1 MSRPRLRLLGLLA
14 VLLWATRSA
23 ADICETGKRQSPVDI
38 VGAQK
43 QNLPALDF
51 RYFAQPLQLASD
63 SHTLRL
69 RFAPGSSLQAGAQRY
84 RLHQLHFHTP
94 AGDQIGGETFPMAAH
109 LLHRSSNGQLVAVV
123 VLFRIG
129 AENPW
134 LSELLPLIPPKADGI
149 HRLAGKRI
157 DAAGLL
163 PATRTYYRFAGSLT
177 APPCTEGV
185 DWMVLKQPIELS
197 PPQLEAYRKR
207 FADNARA
214 VQALNQRPISES
226 P

>member
-1 MSRPRLRLLGLLA
+1 MSRPRLRLLWLLA

-134 LSELLPLIPPKADGI
+134 LSELLPLIPDKADGI
-149 HRLAGKRI
+149 HRLAGERI
-157 DAAGLL
+157 DASGLL
-163 PATRTYYRFAGSLT
+163 PVTRTYYRFAGSLT

-197 PPQLEAYRKR
+197 PPQLQAYRKR

-214 VQALNQRPISES
+214 VQALNQRPIAES
-226 P
+226 R